1 MMDFPPTTLRDLRV
15 SYDLDSLTE
24 DSAPAEPYALFNAWL
39 QDALKHHLP
48 EPNAMTLATLG
59 QDGGPSARTVLLK
72 GFDEQGFHFFTNYD
86 SRKGHEIAA
95 DARASAVFLWTQR
108 HHQVSIRGT
117 ITKLPRGEAES
128 YFAARPRGHQI
139 GAWVSEQSRV
149 IPGREWLEQRQ
160 IEMEQRFAEPVMVA
174 MFFMALPALRLAS
187 APHVAGAARSSSANW
202 LHRED
207 SWHSPFLPKGS
218 RIQLQQSGLADDDEP
233 PWPVEV
239 LHAEERAGW
248 RW

>member
-1 MMDFPPTTLRDLRV
+1 MDFPPSTLRDLRV

-24 DSAPAEPYALFNAWL
+24 ESAPSEPFALFNAWL
-39 QDALKHHLP
+39 QDALKHQLP

-72 GFDEQGFHFFTNYD
+72 GFDAQGFHFFTNYE

-117 ITKLPRGEAES
+117 ISKLPRSEAES

-149 IPGREWLEQRQ
+149 IPGRAWLEQRQ
-160 IEMEQRFAEPVMVA
+160 IEMEQRFANQDIPCPPHWGGYVLCPKEIEFWQGRVSR
-174 MFFMALPALRLAS
+174 LHDRLRYTETGSGWTLE
-187 APHVAGAARSSSANW
+187 R
-202 LHRED
+202 L
-207 SWHSPFLPKGS
+207 SP
-218 RIQLQQSGLADDDEP
+218 
-233 PWPVEV
+233 
-239 LHAEERAGW
+239 
-248 RW
+248 

>member
-160 IEMEQRFAEPVMVA
+160 IEMEQRFADQDISCPPHWGGYALEPTEIEFWQGRVSR
-174 MFFMALPALRLAS
+174 LHDRLRYTKT
-187 APHVAGAARSSSANW
+187 
-202 LHRED
+202 D
-207 SWHSPFLPKGS
+207 SGWTLERLSP
-218 RIQLQQSGLADDDEP
+218 
-233 PWPVEV
+233 
-239 LHAEERAGW
+239 
-248 RW
+248 

>member
-86 SRKGHEIAA
+86 SRKGHEIAS

-160 IEMEQRFAEPVMVA
+160 IEMEQRFADQDIPCPPHWGGYALEPTEIEFWQGRVSR
-174 MFFMALPALRLAS
+174 LHDRLRYTKT
-187 APHVAGAARSSSANW
+187 
-202 LHRED
+202 D
-207 SWHSPFLPKGS
+207 SGWTLERLSP
-218 RIQLQQSGLADDDEP
+218 
-233 PWPVEV
+233 
-239 LHAEERAGW
+239 
-248 RW
+248 

>member
-117 ITKLPRGEAES
+117 ISKLPRSEAES

-160 IEMEQRFAEPVMVA
+160 IEMEQRFADQDIPCPPHWGGY
-174 MFFMALPALRLAS
+174 ALKPTEIEFWQGRVSRLHDRLRYTKT
-187 APHVAGAARSSSANW
+187 
-202 LHRED
+202 D
-207 SWHSPFLPKGS
+207 SGWTLERLSP
-218 RIQLQQSGLADDDEP
+218 
-233 PWPVEV
+233 
-239 LHAEERAGW
+239 
-248 RW
+248 

>member
-1 MMDFPPTTLRDLRV
+1 MDFPPTTLRDLRV

-160 IEMEQRFAEPVMVA
+160 IEMEQRFADQDIPCPPHWGGYALEPTEIEFWQGRVSR
-174 MFFMALPALRLAS
+174 LHDRLRYTKT
-187 APHVAGAARSSSANW
+187 
-202 LHRED
+202 D
-207 SWHSPFLPKGS
+207 SGWTLERLSP
-218 RIQLQQSGLADDDEP
+218 
-233 PWPVEV
+233 
-239 LHAEERAGW
+239 
-248 RW
+248 

>member
-1 MMDFPPTTLRDLRV
+1 MMDFPPSTLRDLRV

-24 DSAPAEPYALFNAWL
+24 QSAPSEPFALFNAWL
-39 QDALKHHLP
+39 QDALKHQLP

-72 GFDEQGFHFFTNYD
+72 GFDAQGFHFFTNYE

-108 HHQVSIRGT
+108 HHQVSIRGV
-117 ITKLPRGEAES
+117 ISKLPRSEAES

-149 IPGREWLEQRQ
+149 IPGRAWLEQRQ
-160 IEMEQRFAEPVMVA
+160 IEMEQRFADQDIPCPPHWGGYVLCPKEIEFWQGRVSR
-174 MFFMALPALRLAS
+174 LHDRLRYTETGSGWTLE
-187 APHVAGAARSSSANW
+187 R
-202 LHRED
+202 L
-207 SWHSPFLPKGS
+207 SP
-218 RIQLQQSGLADDDEP
+218 
-233 PWPVEV
+233 
-239 LHAEERAGW
+239 
-248 RW
+248 